1 LLVDRGADINAKS
14 EYDETALTLAAWGGS
29 KDVTQLLLDQG
40 ADIEATEKDD
50 GYTALHGAVDLGHEE
65 VARLLLEHGSNVA
78 RNDKRGRTPLQ
89 IARANDNLAL
99 ESLLLQFDAI
109 NSPARVVGV
118 RELWRVIK
126 KRVNEKRI
134 PQEVLPPALQPA
146 QAPAPAEPE
155 H

>member
-1 LLVDRGADINAKS
+1 
-14 EYDETALTLAAWGGS
+14 
-29 KDVTQLLLDQG
+29 LDQG
-40 ADIEATEKDD
+40 ADIEATTKDD
-50 GYTALHGAVDLGHEE
+50 GYTALHDAVDSGHEE

-78 RNDKRGRTPLQ
+78 RKDKRGRTPLQ

-109 NSPARVVGV
+109 DSPARVVGV
-118 RELWRVIK
+118 RELWRLIK

-134 PQEVLPPALQPA
+134 PPEVLPPALQPA